1 MYTVPRYTCSLL
13 LIISKT
19 VGLHQTVSS
28 CWLNLHVTRYSVK
41 PLSYLEPQSFLF
53 SVHLSPQERPWT
65 SVPFHLPFTR
75 DYVSQ
80 KDSFW
85 ERWLL
90 PPELRLLGLND
101 DGTLSEAF
109 QKAAPGAAVL
119 MGLLGGK
126 NPALVGN
133 GAAQFASLPR
143 LECREASEDLMCRQ
157 GTVVCFPGGFV
168 SAFLFPVARPDNQN
182 LTVSCHWILEALP
195 FQLDVCLFLLLW
207 NPKVKVGFNLKL
219 FNSIDKY
226 LL

>member
-1 MYTVPRYTCSLL
+1 MYAVPGYTCSLL

-19 VGLHQTVSS
+19 VGPHQTVSS

-109 QKAAPGAAVL
+109 QKADPGAAVL

-126 NPALVGN
+126 KIQLLWETGLHNLLHFLSWNVVKPLRIWCADRVQLCVSPGALYRHSCSPLL
-133 GAAQFASLPR
+133 AQIIKTWLFLATGFWKP
-143 LECREASEDLMCRQ
+143 CPFNWMY
-157 GTVVCFPGGFV
+157 VCFCCCET
-168 SAFLFPVARPDNQN
+168 Q
-182 LTVSCHWILEALP
+182 
-195 FQLDVCLFLLLW
+195 
-207 NPKVKVGFNLKL
+207 K
-219 FNSIDKY
+219 
-226 LL
+226 

>member
-1 MYTVPRYTCSLL
+1 MSPVTLWSLFLIWSHSLSYSQFISVPR
-13 LIISKT
+13 K
-19 VGLHQTVSS
+19 G
-28 CWLNLHVTRYSVK
+28 
-41 PLSYLEPQSFLF
+41 PG
-53 SVHLSPQERPWT
+53 HLSLSTCLSPGTMWARKTAFEKDGCFLQSWGFWDWMMMG
-65 SVPFHLPFTR
+65 PF
-75 DYVSQ
+75 
-80 KDSFW
+80 
-85 ERWLL
+85 
-90 PPELRLLGLND
+90 LRRSRRQPLEQLCSWACWG
-101 DGTLSEAF
+101 E
-109 QKAAPGAAVL
+109 
-119 MGLLGGK
+119 K

-182 LTVSCHWILEALP
+182 LTISCHWILEALP

>member
-1 MYTVPRYTCSLL
+1 MYAVPGYTCSLL

-19 VGLHQTVSS
+19 VGPHQTVSS

-126 NPALVGN
+126 KSSSCGKRGCTICFTSSAGMSW
-133 GAAQFASLPR
+133 SLWGSDVQTGYSCVFPR
-143 LECREASEDLMCRQ
+143 GLCI
-157 GTVVCFPGGFV
+157 GI
-168 SAFLFPVARPDNQN
+168 PVPRCSPR
-182 LTVSCHWILEALP
+182 
-195 FQLDVCLFLLLW
+195 
-207 NPKVKVGFNLKL
+207 
-219 FNSIDKY
+219 
-226 LL
+226 